1 MQNVNTWNV
10 EKWLFILG
18 GLLCLGEWL
27 NFSVEL
33 LCRWHVMNPTLH
45 REAMTFAVLSLC
57 LLVLLPNKKTRWL
70 IPLIAALFF
79 ATAAS
84 LALRSF

>member
-18 GLLCLGEWL
+18 GLLCFGEWL
-27 NFSVEL
+27 NFSLEL
-33 LCRWHVMNPTLH
+33 LRKWHVMNPSLH
-45 REAMTFAVLSLC
+45 KEAMTFAGLSLC
-57 LLVLLPNKKTRWL
+57 LLVLMPNKKARWF

-84 LALRSF
+84 LALRLF